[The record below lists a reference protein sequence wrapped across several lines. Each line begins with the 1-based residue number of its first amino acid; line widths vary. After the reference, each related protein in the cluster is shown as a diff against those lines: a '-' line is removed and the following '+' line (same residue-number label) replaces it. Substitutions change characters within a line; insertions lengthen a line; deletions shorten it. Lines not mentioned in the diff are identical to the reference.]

1 MAVLVDAPRWAAH
14 GTTWAHL
21 VSDTSLDELH
31 AFAERAGVPRRAFDL
46 DHYDVP
52 AERHSELV
60 ALGAEPVSA
69 REMVVRL
76 AASGLRVSGRDRER
90 ARRAD
95 LAARWAALVPGA
107 DAVGEELLRR
117 WSEPHRTYHGT
128 AHLADC
134 LRSVQVAAEGLGTVP
149 RTVLLALWFHDAVH
163 EGEAVRDEERS
174 AQLARDLLA
183 PLVGAPSRSGGAS
196 GPGSLGPGVPGR
208 GALDEGAS
216 GPGVPDAGASGP
228 GVPDEGVSGPR
239 PTSDAHTAPLTPADV
254 DEVARLVLLTTHHD
268 PAPGDVAGALVSDAD
283 LAVLAGSPTTYRR
296 YVRRV
301 RAEYAHVDDGAWRVG
316 RAEVLRSL
324 LATEH
329 LFATPVGRDRWESR
343 ARANVAGEI
352 EALTTP

>member
-1 MAVLVDAPRWAAH
+1 MAVLVDAPRWAAY

-52 AERHSELV
+52 AERHAELV

-95 LAARWAALVPGA
+95 LAARWAVLVPGA

-163 EGEAVRDEERS
+163 DGEAVRDEERS

-196 GPGSLGPGVPGR
+196 GPGSLGQGVLGR
-208 GALDEGAS
+208 GAPDEGAS
-216 GPGVPDAGASGP
+216 GPVVSDEGASGP
-228 GVPDEGVSGPR
+228 RRTP
-239 PTSDAHTAPLTPADV
+239 DAHTSPLTPADV
-254 DEVARLVLLTTHHD
+254 DEVARLVLLTTRHD

-301 RAEYAHVDDGAWRVG
+301 RAEYAHVDDAAWRVG

-324 LATEH
+324 LVTEH

-343 ARANVAGEI
+343 ARANLAGEI

>member
-52 AERHSELV
+52 AERHTELV

-107 DAVGEELLRR
+107 DALGEELLRR

-134 LRSVQVAAEGLGTVP
+134 LRSVQVAAEGLGRVP

-163 EGEAVRDEERS
+163 DGEAVRDEERS

-196 GPGSLGPGVPGR
+196 GPGALGTR
-208 GALDEGAS
+208 AS
-216 GPGVPDAGASGP
+216 APCRTP
-228 GVPDEGVSGPR
+228 
-239 PTSDAHTAPLTPADV
+239 DAHTAPLTPADV
-254 DEVARLVLLTTHHD
+254 DEVERLVLLTTHHD

-324 LATEH
+324 LSAEH

-343 ARANVAGEI
+343 ARANLAGEI

>member
-52 AERHSELV
+52 AERHAELV

-163 EGEAVRDEERS
+163 DGEAVRDEERS
-174 AQLARDLLA
+174 AELARDLLA
-183 PLVGAPSRSGGAS
+183 PLVGAPSRSGVAS
-196 GPGSLGPGVPGR
+196 GPGALGTR
-208 GALDEGAS
+208 AS
-216 GPGVPDAGASGP
+216 A
-228 GVPDEGVSGPR
+228 PR
-239 PTSDAHTAPLTPADV
+239 STPDAHTAPLTPADV
-254 DEVARLVLLTTHHD
+254 DEVERLVLLTTHHD

-296 YVRRV
+296 YCRRV

-343 ARANVAGEI
+343 ARANLAGEI
-352 EALTTP
+352 EALTMP

>member
-1 MAVLVDAPRWAAH
+1 MGAVPRRAGRDAPAVALTTVAVLVDAPRWAAH

-52 AERHSELV
+52 AERHAELV
-60 ALGAEPVSA
+60 SLGAEPVSA

-76 AASGLRVSGRDRER
+76 AASGLRVTGRDRER

-134 LRSVQVAAEGLGTVP
+134 LRSVQVAAEGLGPVP

-163 EGEAVRDEERS
+163 DGEAVRDEERS

-196 GPGSLGPGVPGR
+196 GPGALSTGVPGR
-208 GALDEGAS
+208 GAPNEGAS
-216 GPGVPDAGASGP
+216 GPRPTPDAHMS
-228 GVPDEGVSGPR
+228 
-239 PTSDAHTAPLTPADV
+239 PLTPADV

-301 RAEYAHVDDGAWRVG
+301 RAEYAHVDDAAWRVG
-316 RAEVLRSL
+316 RAEVLRNL

-343 ARANVAGEI
+343 ARANLAGEI

>member
-52 AERHSELV
+52 AERHAELV

-95 LAARWAALVPGA
+95 LAARWTALVPDA

-163 EGEAVRDEERS
+163 DGEAVRDEERS

-183 PLVGAPSRSGGAS
+183 PFVGAPAPSGVAS
-196 GPGSLGPGVPGR
+196 GP
-208 GALDEGAS
+208 GAS
-216 GPGVPDAGASGP
+216 GPGVPGLGMPGRGA
-228 GVPDEGVSGPR
+228 PDEGASGPR
-239 PTSDAHTAPLTPADV
+239 PTPDAHTSPLTPADV

-268 PAPGDVAGALVSDAD
+268 PAPGDDAGALVSDAD
-283 LAVLAGSPTTYRR
+283 LAVLAGSPTTYQR

-301 RAEYAHVDDGAWRVG
+301 RAEYAHVDDAAWRVG
-316 RAEVLRSL
+316 RAEVLRNL
-324 LATEH
+324 LAAEN
-329 LFATPVGRDRWESR
+329 LFATPAGRDRWESR
-343 ARANVAGEI
+343 ARANLASEI

>member
-1 MAVLVDAPRWAAH
+1 MGAVPRRAGRDAPTVALTIMAVLVDAPRWAAH

-52 AERHSELV
+52 AERHAELV
-60 ALGAEPVSA
+60 SLGAEPVSA
-69 REMVVRL
+69 REIVVRL

-163 EGEAVRDEERS
+163 DGEAVRDEERS

-183 PLVGAPSRSGGAS
+183 PLVGAPSRSRVAACPEAPSTRAS
-196 GPGSLGPGVPGR
+196 
-208 GALDEGAS
+208 AQ
-216 GPGVPDAGASGP
+216 
-228 GVPDEGVSGPR
+228 R
-239 PTSDAHTAPLTPADV
+239 PTPDAHTAPLTPADV
-254 DEVARLVLLTTHHD
+254 DEVARLVLLTTRHD

-283 LAVLAGSPTTYRR
+283 LAVLAGAPTTYRR

-329 LFATPVGRDRWESR
+329 LFATPVGRDLWESR
-343 ARANVAGEI
+343 ARANLAGEI
-352 EALTTP
+352 KALTMP